1 MLVWCPPTPQVLK
14 ESGPPHMK
22 SFLTRVTVG
31 EFSAEGEGN
40 SKKLS
45 KKRAAISILQDLKK
59 LPLIPVVEKP
69 KTHYKKRTKTILKVM
84 KLQPYDVIFTQL
96 LQIMTRINLPL
107 QKQYSDDD
115 RSLNTF
121 SICFGKLWFCG
132 LFSQTGPDYGQGMN
146 PISRLA
152 QIQQAKKEK
161 EPEYVLLSERG
172 MPRRREF
179 IMQVKNI
186 FLFVLLFFPLRL
198 LLTKRIRVLTYCFG
212 NRVNNNPEHIV
223 SSIFL
228 GVAQIWL
235 SISGIYMLALI
246 SYYNTIQLVV
256 SKEPGGSWFT
266 PYLLLQNGKWT

>member
-1 MLVWCPPTPQVLK
+1 MLLRCPPKLQVLK

-59 LPLIPVVEKP
+59 LPLIPAVEKP
-69 KTHYKKRTKTILKVM
+69 KLHYKKRTKTILKVI
-84 KLQPYDVIFTQL
+84 KLQPHAFIYAHYDQNARTTSSAGIVGQW
-96 LQIMTRINLPL
+96 QVRE
-107 QKQYSDDD
+107 YSVFFFDHCV
-115 RSLNTF
+115 SLVHP
-121 SICFGKLWFCG
+121 S
-132 LFSQTGPDYGQGMN
+132 SQTGPDYGQGMN

-179 IMQVKNI
+179 IMQVKI
-186 FLFVLLFFPLRL
+186 S
-198 LLTKRIRVLTYCFG
+198 
-212 NRVNNNPEHIV
+212 V
-223 SSIFL
+223 SFC
-228 GVAQIWL
+228 
-235 SISGIYMLALI
+235 
-246 SYYNTIQLVV
+246 
-256 SKEPGGSWFT
+256 PPF
-266 PYLLLQNGKWT
+266 